1 MMNEAAPQAT
11 GTGADE
17 DALAALRFNWGE
29 AYRIG
34 WDPVREW
41 WAHRRDD
48 LGGDITADDA
58 EGLWKAIHE
67 DYELKPVPRDL
78 PGQEP

>member
-1 MMNEAAPQAT
+1 VSLYAEPPGVTMNEAAPQAA

-17 DALAALRFNWGE
+17 DQQLAALRFNWGE

-41 WAHRRDD
+41 WAHR
-48 LGGDITADDA
+48 TP
-58 EGLWKAIHE
+58 AIS
-67 DYELKPVPRDL
+67 L
-78 PGQEP
+78 PA